1 MSQLESKI
9 DEIVR
14 ALVRDVAAGVHS
26 LYRGDIRQQTT
37 QLRLSAYAKE
47 AGDKLRAT
55 IAAGG
60 ATPAGTVPAVPAVPT
75 VPGVAPA
82 AVGAGAGAG
91 LSADE
96 VAALT
101 RCVMAWIP
109 LGGTPTAAAPDAKC
123 TSGAREMCPAWSD
136 RETARMAIRRLA
148 AGS

>member
-1 MSQLESKI
+1 MSQLDSRI

-37 QLRLSAYAKE
+37 QLRLSTYAKE

-55 IAAGG
+55 IANSGSSPAVVPAGG
-60 ATPAGTVPAVPAVPT
+60 TGPAPDAT
-75 VPGVAPA
+75 
-82 AVGAGAGAG
+82 
-91 LSADE
+91 LSPDE

-109 LGGTPTAAAPDAKC
+109 VGGAPNSATPDMKC
-123 TSGAREMCPAWSD
+123 TSGAREMCPSWGD
-136 RETARMAIRRLA
+136 REAARLAIRRLSGGA
-148 AGS
+148 